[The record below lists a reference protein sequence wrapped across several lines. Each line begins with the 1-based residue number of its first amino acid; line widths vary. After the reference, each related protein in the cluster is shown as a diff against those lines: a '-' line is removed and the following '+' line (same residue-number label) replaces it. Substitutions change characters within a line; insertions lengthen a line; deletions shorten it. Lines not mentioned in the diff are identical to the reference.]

1 MVKSTAL
8 KEILEGVDRLQVDNH
23 AKRQFKQ
30 LVVAIGASHGVRGM
44 QHVERLGFAHRL
56 LALKTSRSTIRDR
69 LRASYGVS
77 RRQAYRIIDDALK
90 LGRER
95 ATDGTDQASN

>member
-1 MVKSTAL
+1 M
-8 KEILEGVDRLQVDNH
+8 QVDNQ

-44 QHVERLGFAHRL
+44 QQAERLGFAARL
-56 LALKTSRSTIRDR
+56 LALNTSRSTIRDR

-77 RRQAYRIIDDALK
+77 RRHAYRIIDDALK

-95 ATDGTDQASN
+95 ASPGTHPASN

>member
-8 KEILEGVDRLQVDNH
+8 KEILEGVDQLQVDH
-23 AKRQFKQ
+23 QAKRQFKQ

-44 QHVERLGFAHRL
+44 QQAERLAFAARL
-56 LALKTSRSTIRDR
+56 LALNTSRATIRDR

-77 RRQAYRIIDDALK
+77 RRQAYRIIGDALK

-95 ATDGTDQASN
+95 ASSGTHPASN